1 MSTTVTRIKSLAS
14 MATILLA
21 DAVRSGDMD
30 VSDVQRM
37 ARGEVPLAAADDVY
51 VSRTRLT
58 KSDPKATNRAKE
70 KARRKARAL
79 ARRK

>member
-1 MSTTVTRIKSLAS
+1 MSTTITRLKSLAS
-14 MATILLA
+14 VTAAVLA
-21 DAVRSGDMD
+21 DAIREGHME
-30 VSDVQRM
+30 VSDAQRM

-51 VSRTRLT
+51 VSRTRMT